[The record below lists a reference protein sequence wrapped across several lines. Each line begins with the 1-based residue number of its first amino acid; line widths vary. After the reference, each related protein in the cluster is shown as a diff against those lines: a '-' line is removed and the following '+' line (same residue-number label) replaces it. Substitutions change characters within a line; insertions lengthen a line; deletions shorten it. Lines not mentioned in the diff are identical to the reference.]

1 MNSHPDSSLKDKIVA
16 EIVLLKEQERLTRMQ
31 QARAKIAALLKE
43 SGKRFVDNHN
53 DTIKDTKTGL
63 VWCMLDSLM
72 QLQKCLSYKEAKAYV
87 KALKTGGHQDW
98 RLPTEKELV
107 EIFKKK
113 PFFPLRETQWYWTS
127 KSYSRYSDGW
137 QEMVHVVTTKQE
149 TKWENE
155 QANAAECG
163 AVQAVRP

>member
-1 MNSHPDSSLKDKIVA
+1 M
-16 EIVLLKEQERLTRMQ
+16 LKEHERL
-31 QARAKIAALLKE
+31 ARIQNSREEIAALLKE
-43 SGKRFVDNHN
+43 SGGRFVDNHN

-72 QLQKCLSYKEAKAYV
+72 KQQKCISYAEAKTYI

-98 RLPTEKELV
+98 RLPTESELV
-107 EIFKKK
+107 EIYKKK
-113 PFFPLRETQWYWTS
+113 PFFPLRETEWYWTS

-137 QEMVHVVTTKQE
+137 QEMVHIVTTRPE

-155 QANAAECG
+155 QANAKDCG